1 MLEDLRRHLASPVYI
16 HVSPVVAGSDL
27 KRRTFYSPRSLEDA
41 LDFKALHS
49 EATIVSGATEL
60 GVLGNKKG
68 LHPAAL
74 LSLTNIPYL
83 DQVSCEEDVVVIGA
97 NTTWTQIEALAKEI
111 LPEFYKIIV
120 RFGSPQIRNVA
131 TLAANVAHG
140 SPIADSLP
148 FLMITDAE
156 LELVSRRGVRRAK
169 INGFYKGYKAKDL
182 APDEIITKVIIPLP
196 AADELLRL
204 YKVSRR
210 NDLDIATF
218 GAGVRMKRAGDLI
231 TRAFISYSG
240 VAATVVRLPET
251 EAFLQGKLFSESTFR
266 EAGQVARTEIKPI
279 TDVRGSRDFRL
290 QLAENILLKFYFDCT
305 EPEPAEV

>member
-1 MLEDLRRHLASPVYI
+1 PVQRALVEHHGSQCGFCTPGFVMALAGMFETQTDGDRNALQQALTGNLCRCTGYLPILEAGLSLPPENVTRLTKQYHSSEMLEDLRRHLASPVYI
-16 HVSPVVAGSDL
+16 HVSTVAAGSDL

-97 NTTWTQIEALAKEI
+97 NTTWTQIEVLAKEI

-169 INGFYKGYKAKDL
+169 INGFYKG
-182 APDEIITKVIIPLP
+182 
-196 AADELLRL
+196 
-204 YKVSRR
+204 
-210 NDLDIATF
+210 
-218 GAGVRMKRAGDLI
+218 
-231 TRAFISYSG
+231 
-240 VAATVVRLPET
+240 
-251 EAFLQGKLFSESTFR
+251 
-266 EAGQVARTEIKPI
+266 
-279 TDVRGSRDFRL
+279 
-290 QLAENILLKFYFDCT
+290 
-305 EPEPAEV
+305 